1 MKRDGWTRAW
11 LALGFICVVAWPGH
25 DGTSFGTDTLA
36 PSWQTDVATAR
47 RLARLSGKPIFA
59 VFR

>member
-1 MKRDGWTRAW
+1 MRRRLVLAW
-11 LALGFICVVAWPGH
+11 LSLGLVLWPGNH
-25 DGTSFGTDTLA
+25 GARSA
-36 PSWQTDVATAR
+36 PAGAGPPPWQTDVATAR